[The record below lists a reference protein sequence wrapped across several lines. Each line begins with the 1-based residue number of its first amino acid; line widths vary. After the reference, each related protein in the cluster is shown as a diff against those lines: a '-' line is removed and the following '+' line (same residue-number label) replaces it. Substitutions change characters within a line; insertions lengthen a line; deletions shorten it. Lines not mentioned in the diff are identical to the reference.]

1 MLYLPLS
8 STTLSKFFAFVASL
22 TSRVCRVIFTL
33 NDECWLWKIGL
44 HCRHVGSAFSMLP
57 WVCSVIDHRRRWNA
71 VKTSVIHSG
80 ARCEPLFFVFTAFW
94 RHLWSITEHVHG
106 NRESLCY
113 FENMNYKGY
122 VINEFTLR
130 THSMSPLFLI
140 LFPSRQITHGAVSG
154 LASKTARAASAPM
167 RQDCKIDI

>member
-22 TSRVCRVIFTL
+22 TSRVCRIIFTL

-57 WVCSVIDHRRRWNA
+57 WVCSLIDHRRQTEHQWYIRVHLVN
-71 VKTSVIHSG
+71 HSF
-80 ARCEPLFFVFTAFW
+80 LFFTTFW

-113 FENMNYKGY
+113 FDNMNYKGH
-122 VINEFTLR
+122 VINEFTLW
-130 THSMSPLFLI
+130 THSMSTLFLI